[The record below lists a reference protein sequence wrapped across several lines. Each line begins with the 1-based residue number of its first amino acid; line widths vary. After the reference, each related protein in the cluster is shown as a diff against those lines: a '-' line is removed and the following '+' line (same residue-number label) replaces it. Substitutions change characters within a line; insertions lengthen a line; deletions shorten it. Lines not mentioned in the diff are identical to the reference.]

1 MYIICTESLAL
12 QKNWMSRFAKIQWEI
27 GYIFC
32 TEFLDLQKN
41 WMSWTPLILRKF
53 NTLYVRNV
61 WIWRK
66 IKYPK
71 LRKFNEKLRTDVR
84 IFWICR
90 KIEHLEMHNST
101 RNCAHY
107 LYGLSGFAEKLN
119 IQNCVSSTGNC
130 VHFMY
135 RLFGFAENWIS
146 RIAWIQ
152 REIVYIRC
160 TDCLDL

>member
-1 MYIICTESLAL
+1 MDC
-12 QKNWMSRFAKIQWEI
+12 
-27 GYIFC
+27 
-32 TEFLDLQKN
+32 LDSKKFEYPEL
-41 WMSWTPLILRKF
+41 LKF
-53 NTLYVRNV
+53 NGKLYTLYVRIFWIYRKSKLCSYVQCMELCKFIWKLCTLYVRNV

-135 RLFGFAENWIS
+135 GMSGFAEKLN
-146 RIAWIQ
+146 IQ
-152 REIVYIRC
+152 NCVNSTGNCVHYIC
-160 TDCLDL
+160 KMT